1 MSKCESQTQSINI
14 NLEYVKKATLDSTP
28 QNEKIWE
35 WSPEICDIQSPLD
48 GVMSTKDLPMA
59 EVSETWLDIDIPW
72 DVT

>member
-1 MSKCESQTQSINI
+1 M
-14 NLEYVKKATLDSTP
+14 KKATLDSTP

-59 EVSETWLDIDIPW
+59 EVSETWLDIDSPW